1 MVVSASFKK
10 INEEIRKNIYV
21 MIPEKWDKLYLYASF
36 IDNLTSDYTGEM
48 YMYYIPK
55 GILKKNPINIYEVPN
70 KYNIDED
77 QYIELANNLYNII
90 VKLRRTMIQ
99 ENQKSWSNVSI
110 SIEGNIYKAEFN
122 YDDLNNSMFSNE
134 ERRAIWRF
142 KYLPK
147 PIESYNK
154 QEKQIINTYL
164 SSEERRKSVVTVYQE
179 TIYDK
184 PANTLI
190 EYNKEEYVQNNSED
204 LDKLVKK
211 LEKSQMPNMPKEEK
225 QPEETTPQ
233 IQENKTKKNQI
244 LN

>member
-147 PIESYNK
+147 TIESYNK
-154 QEKQIINTYL
+154 EERQIINRYL

>member
-36 IDNLTSDYTGEM
+36 IDDLSSDYTGEM

-70 KYNIDED
+70 KFNIDEG

-90 VKLRRTMIQ
+90 VKLRIKMIQ
-99 ENQKSWSNVSI
+99 ENQRGWSNLSI
-110 SIEGNIYKAEFN
+110 SIEGNTYKVEFC
-122 YDDLNNSMFSNE
+122 YDDLKNSEFSNE
-134 ERRAIWRF
+134 DRRAIWRF
-142 KYLPK
+142 KYLPR

-154 QEKQIINTYL
+154 KERQIINRYL

-184 PANTLI
+184 SASTLI
-190 EYNKEEYVQNNSED
+190 EYNKEEYIQNNSED

-211 LEKSQMPNMPKEEK
+211 LEKPQIHKKEVEE
-225 QPEETTPQ
+225 QPEEPKLKIEET
-233 IQENKTKKNQI
+233 KTKKNQI